1 MALEKCPRC
10 ELNYILDGDKLCT
23 VCKREV
29 SGDLNEV
36 DDLPDL
42 CSECGEAPAVPGSE
56 LCLGCLKEMA
66 RRVSTSDAVEVI
78 DVSAVEDPA
87 LEINGVSG
95 MDEIQIDLG
104 GEIEEDEDFAEEEE
118 DPFDS
123 EDVAQEEDDDDLL
136 DR

>member
-1 MALEKCPRC
+1 MALAKCPRC

-29 SGDLNEV
+29 SGELTEV

-42 CSECGEAPAVPGSE
+42 CSECGEMPAMPGSE

-66 RRVSTSDAVEVI
+66 RRVVETDVEGAI
-78 DVSAVEDPA
+78 DTIAVEDPV
-87 LEINGVSG
+87 LEINSVSA
-95 MDEIQIDLG
+95 MDEIQIDIG
-104 GEIEEDEDFAEEEE
+104 GDIDGEDFASDDEEFAEEIEEE
-118 DPFDS
+118 
-123 EDVAQEEDDDDLL
+123 EEDDDDLL